1 MAIGRTG
8 PSGPHRRGAV
18 LLSLAVFSA
27 QRSASGKKVADG
39 APGVLDCTW
48 SPAWSEFRDTF
59 RANAEQGFPHSE
71 EVFNQADRLIAQN
84 ILTFLEFHR
93 SKSNAFFHGC
103 DRETREDMVCL
114 YGMLSALFVHH
125 IYLRSNLE
133 ASAGSASAADHAS
146 ADAAMADDQEVF
158 RLSTNLARLLVI
170 NKNNCLDFFDSSHW
184 PLSVAQLV
192 TTLRPE
198 ELEDLPLPP
207 SRHWAVWQM
216 PSVPSLPGTSSPRLL
231 CYITGTHA
239 ALAREPAEMLW
250 RFGPPLLGLPV
261 ASVMEVADDTHCGF
275 LGCDTTHAHATPLL
289 PSVGLEGEGFHPVG
303 LRQLAEEHFQPRWT
317 ALDIVDFPGL
327 LRDFQERL
335 RQHAL
340 SRAMDIT
347 ICTSP
352 AVLCLLL
359 FPFKKPL
366 LGYFGEPLLLS
377 VEASVRQQWFQQFHQ
392 MATDPQ
398 SFFACYNPF
407 LSSMI
412 EYQTGLQLP
421 TIRLH
426 GLYTQVRHRDVW
438 ADATR
443 GKQLLVLKGP
453 NICLDSVCLLN
464 RFSEN
469 LSSKHQFVGLDE
481 LGGAPYETLASF
493 RAAVLYPYDVALAI
507 FYELYTMSMPLLL
520 PSERLLSF
528 YVFRG
533 LHSNAEYHFVWD
545 EHQASA
551 SAWMA
556 PFVPAME
563 PSKWFARA
571 APWSLRTDF
580 AQFPHL
586 LRFSSVAELF
596 ERLESSDWA
605 EVSRQMSRFNEETLA
620 QSAAWWAYATAKVL
634 ARNFG
639 MSEEKD
645 AMLIVYGGALWAL
658 ANYLV
663 LPLVKLLGI
672 GLGFSLYHFVNLV
685 VGYGIGR
692 FGIFNM
698 EKLTGNVEICDI
710 GCCLVLVSFVIMV
723 FVEEAGD
730 KQQDLSDRQGLA
742 ESTQDELTEG
752 GRSEQQSNQDFRE
765 KYTRW
770 REDHVAPARR
780 HSVIEA
786 AGTVLVSYST
796 GETGGQLKSVG
807 GFSVAQPPRL
817 VAHRPEEP
825 SSEAMPS
832 DLEAAGDLEAPS
844 PGAASRASRGEAVQS
859 FLQVAEASAEPNTAA
874 GRVGRKAVGVLLAL
888 LAGTLTG
895 VQSVPASL
903 YNQRHK
909 GQAATDVVFPQCL
922 GIYICSSAIYLLYA
936 AVAKLSGWRVPHAP
950 IRPAYLSGCIWAVGF
965 TFMITGI
972 SSLGF
977 SIGYT
982 LGARRARRYTLRG
995 QESDS

>member
-1 MAIGRTG
+1 MERLLGFLCALCA
-8 PSGPHRRGAV
+8 AV
-18 LLSLAVFSA
+18 SFGIQYVPVKKYEIFDGVTFQWFMCGGILM
-27 QRSASGKKVADG
+27 RSASGKKVADG

-71 EVFNQADRLIAQN
+71 
-84 ILTFLEFHR
+84 
-93 SKSNAFFHGC
+93 
-103 DRETREDMVCL
+103 
-114 YGMLSALFVHH
+114 
-125 IYLRSNLE
+125 
-133 ASAGSASAADHAS
+133 
-146 ADAAMADDQEVF
+146 DQGG
-158 RLSTNLARLLVI
+158 
-170 NKNNCLDFFDSSHW
+170 
-184 PLSVAQLV
+184 P
-192 TTLRPE
+192 PE

-352 AVLCLLL
+352 AVL
-359 FPFKKPL
+359 KPL

-469 LSSKHQFVGLDE
+469 LSSKHQ
-481 LGGAPYETLASF
+481 TLASF

-634 ARNFG
+634 AR
-639 MSEEKD
+639 
-645 AMLIVYGGALWAL
+645 
-658 ANYLV
+658 
-663 LPLVKLLGI
+663 
-672 GLGFSLYHFVNLV
+672 
-685 VGYGIGR
+685 
-692 FGIFNM
+692 
-698 EKLTGNVEICDI
+698 
-710 GCCLVLVSFVIMV
+710 
-723 FVEEAGD
+723 
-730 KQQDLSDRQGLA
+730 
-742 ESTQDELTEG
+742 
-752 GRSEQQSNQDFRE
+752 
-765 KYTRW
+765 
-770 REDHVAPARR
+770 
-780 HSVIEA
+780 
-786 AGTVLVSYST
+786 
-796 GETGGQLKSVG
+796 
-807 GFSVAQPPRL
+807 
-817 VAHRPEEP
+817 
-825 SSEAMPS
+825 
-832 DLEAAGDLEAPS
+832 
-844 PGAASRASRGEAVQS
+844 
-859 FLQVAEASAEPNTAA
+859 
-874 GRVGRKAVGVLLAL
+874 
-888 LAGTLTG
+888 
-895 VQSVPASL
+895 
-903 YNQRHK
+903 
-909 GQAATDVVFPQCL
+909 
-922 GIYICSSAIYLLYA
+922 
-936 AVAKLSGWRVPHAP
+936 
-950 IRPAYLSGCIWAVGF
+950 
-965 TFMITGI
+965 
-972 SSLGF
+972 
-977 SIGYT
+977 
-982 LGARRARRYTLRG
+982 
-995 QESDS
+995 